1 MNLKQPMMKLSLGLM
16 SLILLII
23 AGCDRVDPGMMDNK
37 PVELE
42 AVDPNLVRANTAFG
56 FKLLNEL
63 RETERNNNTLISPF
77 SISVALAMVRNGAGD
92 ETEQAMINALQLQA
106 LDPQSLNANYV
117 YLQRALQAPDSQVTL
132 SIANSLW
139 GAVGIV
145 FDPGFLDRNRQFLDT
160 EISTLDF
167 TEPDNVSTINQ
178 SVSDSTDGRIS
189 DIIEAIAPSTV
200 ICLISGI
207 YFTGDWQEEFDL
219 SQTRDKPFYL
229 ANGDEKQVS
238 MMHKTDWY
246 PYYAGEH
253 FQAVSLPYGDGQ
265 MGMYIF
271 LPNQDTDLN
280 VFLEHLNV
288 QNWEGWMSQFFAPF
302 SEREVELVLPKFK
315 LEYSVELASALTQL
329 GMGIA
334 FDGANADFSRMRV
347 SPVPVFISYLNHHA
361 VVEVNEEGT
370 EAATGTFVFFEEPEV
385 FAEAAEAFIPPI
397 PFVVDRPFF
406 FAIRDNQTETV
417 LFMGAVVDPT
427 M

>member
-1 MNLKQPMMKLSLGLM
+1 MNLKQTITKLSLSLM
-16 SLILLII
+16 IPVLLIV
-23 AGCDRVDPGMMDNK
+23 AGCDRVDLGMMDNK
-37 PVELE
+37 RVELDT
-42 AVDPNLVRANTAFG
+42 VDPNLVRANTTFG
-56 FKLLNEL
+56 FKLLKEL
-63 RETERNNNTLISPF
+63 RKTDQGNNTLISPF
-77 SISVALAMVRNGAGD
+77 SVSVALAMVRNGAVD

-117 YLQRALQAPDSQVTL
+117 YLQRALQAPDSKVTL

-139 GAVGIV
+139 GAVGIE

-189 DIIEAIAPSTV
+189 NIIEAIAPSTV
-200 ICLISGI
+200 VCLISGI
-207 YFTGDWQEEFDL
+207 YFKGDWQEEFDA
-219 SQTRDKPFYL
+219 SRTVDKPFYL
-229 ANGDEKQVS
+229 ADGGAKQIP

-253 FQAVSLPYGDGQ
+253 FQAMRLPYGDGQ

-271 LPNQDTDLN
+271 LPDQDTDLN
-280 VFLEHLNV
+280 TLLEHLNAES
-288 QNWEGWMSQFFAPF
+288 WEGWMSQFSKA
-302 SEREVELVLPKFK
+302 EVALVMPKFK
-315 LEYSVELASALTQL
+315 LRYSAELHGALSQL

-361 VVEVNEEGT
+361 IVEVNEEGT
-370 EAATGTFVFFEEPEV
+370 EAATGTFVFLDETEPLAEV
-385 FAEAAEAFIPPI
+385 AAFIPPI

>member
-1 MNLKQPMMKLSLGLM
+1 MNLKQPIMKLSLGLM

-23 AGCDRVDPGMMDNK
+23 AGCGRIDPGMVDDK
-37 PVELE
+37 RVELD

-63 RETERNNNTLISPF
+63 RKNEQDNNTLVSPF
-77 SISVALAMVRNGAGD
+77 SVSVALAMVRNGAGD

-139 GAVGIV
+139 GAAGIV

-207 YFTGDWQEEFDL
+207 YFTGDWQEEFDI
-219 SQTRDKPFYL
+219 SRTVDKPFYVS
-229 ANGDEKQVS
+229 NDEITEIKQVP

-280 VFLEHLNV
+280 VFLERLNV
-288 QNWEGWMSQFFAPF
+288 ENWEG
-302 SEREVELVLPKFK
+302 
-315 LEYSVELASALTQL
+315 
-329 GMGIA
+329 
-334 FDGANADFSRMRV
+334 
-347 SPVPVFISYLNHHA
+347 
-361 VVEVNEEGT
+361 
-370 EAATGTFVFFEEPEV
+370 
-385 FAEAAEAFIPPI
+385 
-397 PFVVDRPFF
+397 
-406 FAIRDNQTETV
+406 
-417 LFMGAVVDPT
+417 
-427 M
+427 

>member
-1 MNLKQPMMKLSLGLM
+1 MNLKQTITKLSLSLM
-16 SLILLII
+16 MPVLLIVV
-23 AGCDRVDPGMMDNK
+23 GCNRVDPGMMDNK
-37 PVELE
+37 RGELDS
-42 AVDPNLVRANTAFG
+42 VDPNLVRANTAFG

-63 RETERNNNTLISPF
+63 RKTEQDNNTLVSPF
-77 SISVALAMVRNGAGD
+77 SVSVALAMVRNGARD

-117 YLQRALQAPDSQVTL
+117 YLQRALQAPESKVTL

-139 GAVGIV
+139 GAAGIV
-145 FDPGFLDRNRQFLDT
+145 FDPGFLDRNGQFLDT

-189 DIIEAIAPSTV
+189 NIIEAIAPSTV

-207 YFTGDWQEEFDL
+207 YFKGDWQEEFDT
-219 SQTRDKPFYL
+219 SRTVDKPFYL
-229 ANGDEKQVS
+229 SNDEIKQVP

-253 FQAVSLPYGDGQ
+253 FQAMSLPYGDGQ

-271 LPNQDTDLN
+271 LPNRDTDLN
-280 VFLEHLNV
+280 AFLGHLGTE
-288 QNWEGWMSQFFAPF
+288 NWEGWMSQFS
-302 SEREVELVLPKFK
+302 SEEVALIIPKFK
-315 LEYSVELASALTQL
+315 LIYSVELTSALRQL

-370 EAATGTFVFFEEPEV
+370 EAATGTFVFFDEEVVLE
-385 FAEAAEAFIPPI
+385 EAAVFIPPI
-397 PFVVDRPFF
+397 PFIVDRPFF

-417 LFMGAVVDPT
+417 LFMGVVVDPT